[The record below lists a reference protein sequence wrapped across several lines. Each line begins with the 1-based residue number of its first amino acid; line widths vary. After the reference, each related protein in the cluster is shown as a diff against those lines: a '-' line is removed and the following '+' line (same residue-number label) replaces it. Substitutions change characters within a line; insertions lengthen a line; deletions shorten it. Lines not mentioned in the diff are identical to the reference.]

1 MVFSRIFLGIEIKE
15 PQTGIWGLE
24 GRITLLLIRFK
35 KLALKI
41 FLVDINHRTDMLGD
55 HPF

>member
-1 MVFSRIFLGIEIKE
+1 MVFSRISLGIEIKE